1 MRGVCAPPVRGV
13 CADTVFG
20 GWALGWGKSVVLVRR
35 ACGYQGWRD
44 RGMGGFNEVEVV
56 CCDMGEGH
64 PRNLRIGGGGARREM
79 QGFPKLHF
87 EKICFSR

>member
-1 MRGVCAPPVRGV
+1 MCTPPVRGVCAPPVRGV

-64 PRNLRIGGGGARREM
+64 PRNLRIGGWGCQARNARLPEVT
-79 QGFPKLHF
+79 F
-87 EKICFSR
+87 